1 MSYTSFVFQIEYGL
15 TRRHSG
21 WERINQ
27 SHTHTDSHFIMSC
40 SSVPLLLWR
49 FVFHI
54 SSSVQ
59 DLPHYA
65 SDTCFLRT
73 VIILFTN
80 ETNTVRLLF
89 LSIKNQH
96 LNLTDDSLFNYSG
109 FCPDRTLLIRSIWR
123 KNISSA
129 FSFTA
134 VLELL
139 SFTFP
144 KYSYYGLKFFKRVI
158 FACYFWHKIKWTN

>member
-15 TRRHSG
+15 TRQSFRM
-21 WERINQ
+21 RTNQ
-27 SHTHTDSHFIMSC
+27 PVTHTHTHTHTHTDSHFIMSC

-59 DLPHYA
+59 DLPHYSFRHMLSA
-65 SDTCFLRT
+65 
-73 VIILFTN
+73 VQ
-80 ETNTVRLLF
+80 LLF
-89 LSIKNQH
+89 SSLMKRTLWDCCFSPSRINI

-123 KNISSA
+123 KNISKC
-129 FSFTA
+129 F
-134 VLELL
+134 
-139 SFTFP
+139 
-144 KYSYYGLKFFKRVI
+144 
-158 FACYFWHKIKWTN
+158 